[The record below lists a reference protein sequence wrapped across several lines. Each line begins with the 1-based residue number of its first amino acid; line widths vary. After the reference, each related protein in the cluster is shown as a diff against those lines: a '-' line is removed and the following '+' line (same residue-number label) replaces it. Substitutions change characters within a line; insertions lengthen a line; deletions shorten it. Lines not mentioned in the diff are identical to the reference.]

1 MHHDAYD
8 FWNMKCLLLVF
19 QFVWTTLFVIIICR
33 NGKIEHKWFWWFT
46 CTICEFQ
53 RNIMQNRILLGHW
66 DHEYR
71 IAKTAWLLHW
81 EKIVAHF
88 HIYCH
93 EGTRMPKTLSSLQKW
108 LMISLCTSFI
118 HNFYTFWNT
127 HKIKQWWSYFN
138 TIKVVLI
145 LECNFVS

>member
-1 MHHDAYD
+1 
-8 FWNMKCLLLVF
+8 MKKLNTNGFDDSQV
-19 QFVWTTLFVIIICR
+19 QFANFKGTSC
-33 NGKIEHKWFWWFT
+33 
-46 CTICEFQ
+46 
-53 RNIMQNRILLGHW
+53 
-66 DHEYR
+66 R
-71 IAKTAWLLHW
+71 IAYYSVIETTNIALQKLHGSCI
-81 EKIVAHF
+81 EKKIVAHF
-88 HIYCH
+88 HIYCR
-93 EGTRMPKTLSSLQKW
+93 EDTRMPKTLSSLQKW

>member
-1 MHHDAYD
+1 MSIARISICV
-8 FWNMKCLLLVF
+8 NN
-19 QFVWTTLFVIIICR
+19 IICYH
-33 NGKIEHKWFWWFT
+33 NMSKW
-46 CTICEFQ
+46 
-53 RNIMQNRILLGHW
+53 QNWTQLVLMIHMYNLRILKEHHAESHITRSLRP
-66 DHEYR
+66 R
-71 IAKTAWLLHW
+71 ISHCKNCMDLALR
-81 EKIVAHF
+81 KIVAHF

-145 LECNFVS
+145 LECNFIS